1 MSDNGRL
8 SHRRARRVVENDEYA
23 AFVRRAI
30 RALGARVGRGD
41 VETLASLVEL
51 SSELDTVIAES
62 IAGLRAA
69 GFSYGEIAVRL
80 GVSRQAVRQRWGVA

>member
-1 MSDNGRL
+1 MTDNREL
-8 SHRRARRVVENDEYA
+8 SSRRIRRVVENDEYA

-30 RALGARVGRGD
+30 RALGTRVGRGD